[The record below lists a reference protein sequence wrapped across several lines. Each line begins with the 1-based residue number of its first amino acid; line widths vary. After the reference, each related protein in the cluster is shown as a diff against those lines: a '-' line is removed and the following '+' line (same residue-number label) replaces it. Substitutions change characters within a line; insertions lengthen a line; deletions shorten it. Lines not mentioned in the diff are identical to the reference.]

1 MDDAQSLVIPGCGR
15 FVAEDAH
22 NEMLAALTALL
33 AVLGRTATA
42 HNLRPRAA
50 GELAR
55 PDAILRQSPL

>member
-22 NEMLAALTALL
+22 NEMLAALTAFL
-33 AVLGRTATA
+33 AVLERTATA
-42 HNLRPRAA
+42 HNPRPRAA

-55 PDAILRQSPL
+55 PDARL